1 MYFNMNTQE
10 IKKETGINPELMPEL
25 LRRFK
30 IAVSMLSEYMA
41 ETYDAPQN
49 DYNELEGFEDII
61 KRAEFNGDPSVDK
74 DEAQSVQYQI
84 NSAIN
89 VCNGRIES
97 GANIQEAF
105 GWLQE
110 EADQIFAGKI
120 LYEVN

>member
-30 IAVSMLSEYMA
+30 IAVSMLSEYTA
-41 ETYDAPQN
+41 EAYDAPQN

>member
-1 MYFNMNTQE
+1 MYFSMNTQE

-30 IAVSMLSEYMA
+30 TAVSMLSEYMA
-41 ETYDAPQN
+41 EAYDAPQN

-61 KRAEFNGDPSVDK
+61 KRAEFNSDPSADK

-105 GWLQE
+105 AWLQE
-110 EADQIFAGKI
+110 ETDQIFEGKI
-120 LYEVN
+120 IYEAT

>member
-1 MYFNMNTQE
+1 MNTQE

>member
-1 MYFNMNTQE
+1 
-10 IKKETGINPELMPEL
+10 
-25 LRRFK
+25 
-30 IAVSMLSEYMA
+30 MA
-41 ETYDAPQN
+41 EAHDAPQN

-61 KRAEFNGDPSVDK
+61 KRAEFNGDPSTVK

-105 GWLQE
+105 AWLQE
-110 EADQIFAGKI
+110 ETDQIFAGKI
-120 LYEVN
+120 LYEAN

>member
-41 ETYDAPQN
+41 EAYDAPQN